1 MQKYKRTMKK
11 SLKALF
17 VVFLTIYML
26 LLTYLTF
33 FSKFYGRTIKHRSIN
48 IIPMR
53 TISEFLTCGYGM
65 RAVLINLAGNI
76 VAFMPMGF
84 LLPMVFSKLDKLYKV
99 LIAAFLASF
108 IIEVLQCA
116 AGVGASDVDDV
127 ILNVA
132 GAAAGWFVHR
142 LLFKR
147 IIFH

>member
-1 MQKYKRTMKK
+1 MQKYNRTMKK
-11 SLKALF
+11 ALKALF
-17 VVFLTIYML
+17 AVFLTLYLL

-53 TISEFLTCGYGM
+53 TISEFLTCGYGT
-65 RAVLINLAGNI
+65 RAVMVNLAGNI

-99 LIAAFLASF
+99 LIASFLASF
-108 IIEVLQCA
+108 IIEMLQYT

-127 ILNVA
+127 ILNVV
-132 GAAAGWFVHR
+132 GAAVGWLVHR
-142 LLFKR
+142 LFFKR